1 MYFMLSLLYCSYVS
15 SAVFIAFTETIYT
28 FLCNIFCFYN
38 FSYVLFYLLNIHS
51 DTTMHGAYMTFL
63 KQIKKTI
70 LNFRLDTVCSFIIDY
85 V

>member
-1 MYFMLSLLYCSYVS
+1 M
-15 SAVFIAFTETIYT
+15 
-28 FLCNIFCFYN
+28 
-38 FSYVLFYLLNIHS
+38 HS